1 MEFSASPLFDHRIIR
16 PKLLVLAALAC
27 FAFAGTI
34 EAQSEA
40 CEALEVRLTSLMTN
54 VSKEDGRWVKK
65 TLMPSLCAAPAG
77 AAWIETV
84 EEFVTALEDARASG
98 SKDIRN
104 YLRTVLAL
112 STQDKRE
119 LWDDW
124 HSFSRRMWSNKK
136 HRKTGFAFLAISP
149 ELIAN
154 NILYSTNKH
163 WWEVDSTRW
172 EVEWRENVPML
183 IFENA
188 QLTARSEMDHFT
200 ILNTS
205 GEWDLR
211 DEELSI
217 ASSTVHWEGTT
228 FNPNMYYAEL
238 PASTIDLKSDRF
250 QVPSCIMH
258 AELAGKPLKGAFVVK
273 LESVKSPVEKS
284 YPRFRCEE
292 EQIEL
297 KEVFPQTN
305 YTGGVQF
312 KGSQILGIRNE
323 TQRARINIIQADTTF
338 MEFHG
343 SQFLFSSSGWS
354 CSNAE
359 FIMHFGGD
367 TLSHSDVQTRYNND
381 RRQVAAYRQEQG
393 LGQQPFLDKHHDL
406 EWDVSGILWEINQ
419 PRVLVGSALDAG
431 QSIAQFSSTNYF
443 EQSSFDAIQ
452 GIDPVNPVIEVYRF
466 TRDSGRSG
474 FMTED
479 FARYIRMGEV
489 QARVMLMQLANL
501 GYVKINPETLWVQ
514 TTPKLKDHIYCKTGR
529 KDYDVMRFDSSPING
544 VNAEWS
550 LLNGH
555 FQINGIDKIRLSTAK
570 DVALYPANGE
580 IVVKRDRDFLFDGR
594 IQAGNIQ
601 MAGDAFAFDYSDFT
615 IDFDAIETVQL
626 SVYNEDELN
635 NRGIPRKRRLN
646 SQIEGVSGT
655 LSIDY
660 PTNRSGRRSD
670 LHPDYPVFESTVT
683 SFVYY
688 DRFDLFEGAYD
699 RDDFY
704 FAVEPFQLKKL
715 DNLTKSGFTLDGT
728 LVSAGILKDLPLPLK
743 VMDDYYLGLETT
755 SAPEGIDVYSDA
767 ATFTKDIKL
776 DGKGLQ
782 GQGSIDFITA
792 HIESSSM
799 TMLPDS
805 IVGQAE
811 VLINQVDEQRN
822 TAAMHGVHGTFSFHP
837 SRKQL
842 DMRSGKSPFEFY
854 QEEARLTGLAKVTPR
869 AFTGR
874 GLIELKDA
882 SLSSDEFDF
891 LRSNLKS
898 PSATFSLNGNR
909 SQITAFKT
917 DDVACDLDFQ
927 KRLGVF
933 SPNSGETKIELPI
946 QQYICFMDRFRWYMD
961 EDEIDLLTN
970 RSREGLPLDFNDDR
984 TSSNFISAHPDQD
997 SLHFL
1002 SSSAT
1007 YRIGE
1012 DMLTCNGVES
1022 LAIADSRII
1031 PDSGRLIIRA
1041 KAKMDE
1047 LRFAQIV
1054 TNATTRYHFIDSAFL
1069 NVHGKYSFEGAG
1081 LYNYKS
1087 VDGKVNRI
1095 LFDDIQVDDS
1105 LRTIGG
1111 GSIMARNG
1119 FLLGP
1124 AFAFAGDIKMV
1135 SSQPHLYFNG
1145 GAKMTKECKRMQ
1157 RSWIAFQGY
1166 INPEAIAIPV
1176 SNPPQDTEG
1185 DLLAYGIMASLRP
1198 PFTLYGAF
1206 LDPQGDVSDLNILST
1221 EGALRY
1227 QDKRYIFSSKEKFE
1241 NPNSS
1246 EAYVDIR
1253 PSTCDLRGAGLM
1265 TLPLDFGLVNQSF
1278 VGSFEINSRGDYVF
1292 QGSMRLDIDLDQ
1304 DLYDR
1309 MALQI
1314 PSWEPAEPV
1323 NIVETNYE
1331 QALQAWLGAKESAKL
1346 VNDLAM
1352 TGKLK
1357 NTPKSMRSQ
1366 IVLTGLEMTWE
1377 PKLEAFVS
1385 TSEFAI
1391 ASLGSAPVFQEI
1403 PGKLVLRR
1411 SRSND
1416 SFTLYLHGDE
1426 ENWYHFEYR
1435 KTTLNCSTPDRA
1447 GFLSAIAEIGDKKRT
1462 KKDGDGRTY
1471 FYKAITNHYRRNDFV
1486 DEYREFQ

>member
-1 MEFSASPLFDHRIIR
+1 MEFSALPLFDHRIIR
-16 PKLLVLAALAC
+16 PKLLVLAALAF

-34 EAQSEA
+34 EAQSDA
-40 CEALEVRLTSLMTN
+40 CDALEVRLTSLMNN

-84 EEFVTALEDARASG
+84 EEVVTALEDARASG

-112 STQDKRE
+112 SAQDKQG

-136 HRKTGFAFLAISP
+136 HRKTGFEFLAISP
-149 ELIAN
+149 ELITN

-163 WWEVDSTRW
+163 WWEVDSMRW
-172 EVEWRENVPML
+172 KVEWRQNVPML

-188 QLTARSEMDHFT
+188 QLTARNEMDHFT

-258 AELAGKPLKGAFVVK
+258 AELAGKPLKGTFVVK
-273 LESVKSPVEKS
+273 LESAKSPVERS

-323 TQRARINIIQADTTF
+323 TQRARIDIMQADTTF

-367 TLSHSDVQTRYNND
+367 TLSHPDVQSRYNND

-393 LGQQPFLDKHHDL
+393 LGQQHFLDKHHDL

-419 PRVLVGSALDAG
+419 PTVLVGSALDAG

-529 KDYDVMRFDSSPING
+529 KDYDVIRFNSSPVNG

-688 DRFDLFEGAYD
+688 DRFDLFEGAYA

-704 FAVEPFQLKKL
+704 FAVKPFQLKKL

-728 LVSAGILKDLPLPLK
+728 LVSAGILRDLPLPLK

-811 VLINQVDEQRN
+811 LLINEADEERN
-822 TAAMHGVHGTFSFHP
+822 TAAMQGVNGTFSFHP
-837 SRKQL
+837 TLKQL
-842 DMRSGKSPFEFY
+842 DMSSGGSPFEFY

-891 LRSNLKS
+891 LKSNLKS
-898 PSATFSLNGNR
+898 PSATFSLNGSR
-909 SQITAFKT
+909 SQITAFRT

-927 KRLGVF
+927 ERLGVF
-933 SPNSGETKIELPI
+933 SPNSGETRIELPI

-961 EDEIDLLTN
+961 EAEIDLLTN
-970 RSREGLPLDFNDDR
+970 RGQEGLPLDFNDDR

-1054 TNATTRYHFIDSAFL
+1054 ANVTTRYHFIDSAFL
-1069 NVHGKYSFEGAG
+1069 NVSGKYSFEGAG

-1135 SSQPHLYFNG
+1135 SSQPHLYFKG

-1206 LDPQGDVSDLNILST
+1206 LDPQGDESDLNILST
-1221 EGALRY
+1221 EGELRY

-1241 NPNSS
+1241 NPTSS

-1278 VGSFEINSRGDYVF
+1278 VGSFEINSRGEYVF

-1366 IVLTGLEMTWE
+1366 VVLTGLEMTWD
-1377 PKLEAFVS
+1377 PRLEAFVS
-1385 TSEFAI
+1385 SSEFAI
-1391 ASLGSAPVFQEI
+1391 ASLGSAPVFQAI

-1447 GFLSAIAEIGDKKRT
+1447 GFLSAIAEISDKKRT
-1462 KKDGDGRTY
+1462 KKDGDGRIY
-1471 FYKAITNHYRRNDFV
+1471 SYKAITNHYRRNDFV

>member
-1 MEFSASPLFDHRIIR
+1 MEFSASLLICNQYTRLRFLF
-16 PKLLVLAALAC
+16 LAAFAC
-27 FAFAGTI
+27 IAFIGTI

-40 CEALEVRLTSLMTN
+40 CEALEVRLTSLMNN

-65 TLMPSLCAAPAG
+65 TLMPSLCASLDEAR
-77 AAWIETV
+77 IETV
-84 EEFVTALEDARASG
+84 DEVVSALEAARASG

-104 YLRTVLAL
+104 YLHTILAL
-112 STQDKRE
+112 SAPDKTD

-124 HSFSRRMWSNKK
+124 HSFSSRMWSNKK

-154 NILYSTNKH
+154 NILYSSNKH
-163 WWEVDSTRW
+163 WWELDSMRW
-172 EVEWRENVPML
+172 KLEWQQNVPLL

-188 QLTARSEMDHFT
+188 QLSARSKVDHFT
-200 ILNTS
+200 VLNTS

-211 DEELSI
+211 DEDLKI
-217 ASSTVHWEGTT
+217 APSRVQWEGTT
-228 FNPNMYYAEL
+228 FNPPMYYAEL
-238 PASTIDLKSDRF
+238 PASTIDLKSNRY
-250 QVPSCIMH
+250 QVPSCVMH
-258 AELAGKPLKGAFVVK
+258 AELAGKPLRGSFVAK
-273 LESVKSPVEKS
+273 LESVNSPAEKT

-292 EQIEL
+292 ELVEL
-297 KEVFPQTN
+297 EDVFPQTN

-323 TQRARINIIQADTTF
+323 SQLARINIMQADTTF

-359 FIMHFGGD
+359 FIMHFAGD
-367 TLSHSDVQTRYNND
+367 TLSHPDVQSRYNNG

-393 LGQQPFLDKHHDL
+393 LGQQPFLDKYHDL
-406 EWDVSGILWEINQ
+406 EWDVSGVLWEIDQ
-419 PRVLVGSALDAG
+419 PRILVGSALDAG
-431 QSIAQFSSTNYF
+431 QAIAQFSSTNYF

-466 TRDSGRSG
+466 TKESGRSG

-479 FARYIRMGEV
+479 FARYIRLSEV
-489 QARVMLMQLANL
+489 QARVMLMELANL

-529 KDYDVMRFDSSPING
+529 KDYDVMRFNSSPIDG

-555 FQINGIDKIRLSTAK
+555 IQINGIDEIRLSTAK
-570 DVALYPANGE
+570 DVVLYPANGE

-594 IQAGNIQ
+594 IQAGNIK
-601 MAGDAFAFDYSDFT
+601 MAGDAFSFDYSDFT
-615 IDFDAIETVQL
+615 IDFDAIESIQL

-635 NRGIPRKRRLN
+635 SRGTPRKRSLN

-660 PTNRSGRRSD
+660 PTNRSGRRSE
-670 LHPDYPVFESTVT
+670 LHPDDPVFESTVT

-699 RDDFY
+699 RDEFY
-704 FAVEPFQLKKL
+704 FAVEPFQLKRL

-743 VMDDYYLGLETT
+743 VMDDYYLGLETS

-805 IVGQAE
+805 IIRQAPLLVNE
-811 VLINQVDEQRN
+811 ADEERN
-822 TAAMHGVHGTFSFHP
+822 TAAMQGVNGSFSFHP
-837 SRKQL
+837 TRKQL
-842 DMRSGKSPFEFY
+842 DMRSGGSPFEFY
-854 QEEARLTGLAKVTPR
+854 QEEARLTGVAQVTPR

-891 LRSNLKS
+891 RTANLKS

-917 DDVACDLDFQ
+917 DDVACDLNFQ
-927 KRLGVF
+927 ERLGVF
-933 SPNSGETKIELPI
+933 SPNSGETRIELPI

-970 RSREGLPLDFNDDR
+970 RSQEGMPFDFNDDR
-984 TSSNFISAHPDQD
+984 TSSNFISAHPNQD

-1022 LAIADSRII
+1022 LSIADSRII

-1069 NVHGKYSFEGAG
+1069 NVYGKYAFEGTG
-1081 LYNYKS
+1081 LYNYQS
-1087 VDGKVNRI
+1087 ADGKVNRI
-1095 LFDDIQVDDS
+1095 FFDDIQVDDS
-1105 LRTIGG
+1105 LRTTGG

-1135 SSQPHLYFNG
+1135 SSEPHLYFSG
-1145 GAKMTKECKRMQ
+1145 GTKMTKECKRMQ
-1157 RSWIAFQGY
+1157 RSWIAFEGY
-1166 INPEAIAIPV
+1166 INPKAIAIPV
-1176 SNPPQDTEG
+1176 SDRPQDTEG
-1185 DLLAYGIMASLRP
+1185 DMLAYGLMASSRP
-1198 PFTLYGAF
+1198 PFTVYGAF
-1206 LDPQGDVSDLNILST
+1206 LDPQGDDSDLNILKT
-1221 EGALRY
+1221 RGELRY
-1227 QDKRYIFSSKEKFE
+1227 QDERYIFSSQEKFE

-1246 EAYVDIR
+1246 EARVDIR

-1265 TLPLDFGLVNQSF
+1265 ELPLNFGLVNQSF
-1278 VGSFEINSRGDYVF
+1278 VGSFEINPRGEYVF
-1292 QGSMRLDIDLDQ
+1292 KGSMRLDIDLDQ
-1304 DLYDR
+1304 VLYDR

-1331 QALQAWLGAKESAKL
+1331 QALQAWLGAKESSKL

-1352 TGKLK
+1352 TGKIK
-1357 NTPKSMRSQ
+1357 NTPKSMRTQ
-1366 IVLTGLEMTWE
+1366 VVLTGLEMTWE
-1377 PKLEAFVS
+1377 PKLEAFIS
-1385 TSEFAI
+1385 TSKFAI
-1391 ASLGSAPVFQEI
+1391 ASLGSAPVFQII
-1403 PGKLVLRR
+1403 PGKLILRR

-1416 SFTLYLHGDE
+1416 SFTLYLHGDQ
-1426 ENWYHFEYR
+1426 ENWYHFDYR
-1435 KTTLNCSTPDRA
+1435 KETLNCSTPDRA
-1447 GFLSAIAEIGDKKRT
+1447 GFLSSIAEIGDKKRT

-1471 FYKAITNHYRRNDFV
+1471 FYKAMNKNDRRNDFV